1 MFVCFL
7 FQVSPDTKR
16 HHWRNTTRCGEQ
28 NGDLFKR
35 TSRFIL
41 VSSRYKALFC
51 YVPKVAC
58 SNWKSVF
65 LVLQGY
71 FNTTEIN
78 RPLVHRMSLRG
89 TLRRYSK
96 SRVVHMLQTYK
107 KVAFVR
113 EPMERI
119 VSAYQNKFAQDYEG
133 RKYHQK
139 FGKSIIMKYRK
150 NFTGEV
156 TDEHYTKF
164 NEFVQYLIDL
174 PPNEDRNEHWERQH
188 KLCSPC
194 MINYDFIGKYDTLKS
209 DAARALELMGASD
222 VVTFPE
228 KRKKPQGSL
237 DTTALMKTFFSMIS
251 EEEFV
256 QLRDAYNEDYEI
268 FGFHK
273 PTYSEVIGSL

>member
-1 MFVCFL
+1 M
-7 FQVSPDTKR
+7 
-16 HHWRNTTRCGEQ
+16 HH
-28 NGDLFKR
+28 
-35 TSRFIL
+35 
-41 VSSRYKALFC
+41 
-51 YVPKVAC
+51 
-58 SNWKSVF
+58 
-65 LVLQGY
+65 
-71 FNTTEIN
+71 
-78 RPLVHRMSLRG
+78 MSLRG
-89 TLRRYSK
+89 TLRRYPKSK
-96 SRVVHMLQTYK
+96 VARMLQTYK
-107 KVAFVR
+107 KIAFVR

-139 FGKSIIMKYRK
+139 YGKSIITKYRK

-156 TDEHYTKF
+156 TDKCYTKF

-194 MINYDFIGKYDTLKS
+194 AINYDFIGKYDTLKS
-209 DAARALELMGASD
+209 DAAQALEFMGASD

-228 KRKKPQGSL
+228 KRKKSPEGL
-237 DTTALMKTFFSMIS
+237 DTKALMKTYFSTIS

-273 PTYSEVIGSL
+273 PTYSEVIGSV